1 VFSGKLVQTNLD
13 SSAQK
18 TEKDKAFDLLDA
30 LSRSGALPIACAELH
45 VMVAATHCF
54 DKSLIGTVI
63 QVRKKP
69 TPIKLS
75 SALSLSLSLS
85 LCVCLPIK
93 LSTTD

>member
-75 SALSLSLSLS
+75 SALSLSLSL
-85 LCVCLPIK
+85 CVSPDKTINY
-93 LSTTD
+93 